1 MGNHFRTPGDGQAA
15 PQAPAPDSTGNPG
28 APAQDL
34 EEQLFQQVTAAA
46 SAPDPFSYT
55 TQGTPAA
62 QASASPATAQ
72 TQAAPAPASQVPSP
86 AATAPVQAPAHVASV
101 QQTAVPA
108 SSVPTP
114 ADIQLFDLPST
125 SAPAADRSD
134 LSANTFRTHGGDA
147 GTAADADQAR
157 QVADL
162 DAALAN
168 PDFTTVFAPVQT
180 DSRKKAR
187 EAGVEPV
194 ILMEHL
200 TKIYPAQP
208 NKPALDDV
216 NIEIYPGEFVFLVGH
231 SGSGK
236 TTLLNTMLRNVKPT
250 SGRILV
256 AGQDLMRIK
265 NRKIPFLRRQIG
277 AVFQDYKLLPN
288 RTAYENVAFALQCI
302 GKPRGVIRAQVPEV
316 LRLVGLADQ
325 MHSLPDQLS
334 GGEQQRVSVAR
345 AMVNRPPLLICDE
358 PTGNLDPAISLGI
371 MKLLER
377 INRTGT
383 TVIVATHDREMVDS
397 MHRRVIALE
406 GGRVIRDQERGGYG
420 NYGTF

>member
-1 MGNHFRTPGDGQAA
+1 MGNHFRTPGDEQAA
-15 PQAPAPDSTGNPG
+15 PQVPQVDPVSPLHAVPSLDVQDRLFDQPVPQNTPQSMFDAPATPDALESQVFAAAQQGEAAPSPQPAANPLFNVPAPD
-28 APAQDL
+28 APA
-34 EEQLFQQVTAAA
+34 A
-46 SAPDPFSYT
+46 
-55 TQGTPAA
+55 TPV
-62 QASASPATAQ
+62 SVPSPMD
-72 TQAAPAPASQVPSP
+72 APAPAVTPDQ
-86 AATAPVQAPAHVASV
+86 AAEVAS
-101 QQTAVPA
+101 
-108 SSVPTP
+108 
-114 ADIQLFDLPST
+114 
-125 SAPAADRSD
+125 
-134 LSANTFRTHGGDA
+134 
-147 GTAADADQAR
+147 
-157 QVADL
+157 L
-162 DAALAN
+162 DAALANN
-168 PDFTTVFAPVQT
+168 PDFTTVFAPVD
-180 DSRKKAR
+180 DSRARQAR

-194 ILMEHL
+194 ILMEHV

-250 SGRILV
+250 SGRVMV
-256 AGQDLMRIK
+256 AGQDLMKIK

-302 GKPRGVIRAQVPEV
+302 GKPKAVIKAQVPEV
-316 LRLVGLADQ
+316 LRLVGLGDQ
-325 MHSLPDQLS
+325 MDSLPDQLS

-383 TVIVATHDREMVDS
+383 TVIVATHDRAMVDS
-397 MHRRVIALE
+397 MQRRVIALE
-406 GGRVIRDQERGGYG
+406 GGRVVRDQERGGYG
-420 NYGTF
+420 NYGAF